1 MILNLRKLIFI
12 IIFNSSLFLVLIIGI
27 QNSNFKSKINL
38 LVNETVELPIGFTM
52 GIGFIT
58 GSITGSLLSF
68 SSNENNN

>member
-38 LVNETVELPIGFTM
+38 LVNETVELPIGFIM
-52 GIGFIT
+52 GIGFIS
-58 GSITGSLLSF
+58 GSITGSLLSI
-68 SSNENNN
+68 SSNENNY

>member
-52 GIGFIT
+52 GIGFIA